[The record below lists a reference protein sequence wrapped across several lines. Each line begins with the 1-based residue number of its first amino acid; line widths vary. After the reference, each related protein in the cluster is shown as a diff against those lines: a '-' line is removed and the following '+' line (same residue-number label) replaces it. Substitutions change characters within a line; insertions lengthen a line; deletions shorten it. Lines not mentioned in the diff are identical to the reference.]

1 MDRAAGHEPGPFGS
15 LLLRG
20 AGGELGDDVQ
30 VADVPGVLLEQVE
43 QDTLEG
49 SRVRAAPPFTGLA
62 HLIEA
67 VGEGNGSDT
76 PPS

>member
-43 QDTLEG
+43 QDPLEG